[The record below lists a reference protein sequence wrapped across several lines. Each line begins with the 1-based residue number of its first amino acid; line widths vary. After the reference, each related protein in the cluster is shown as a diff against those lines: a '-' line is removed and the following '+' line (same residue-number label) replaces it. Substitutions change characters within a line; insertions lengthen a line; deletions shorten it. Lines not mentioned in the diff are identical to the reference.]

1 MRAIRVGLCAA
12 AIAATGV
19 AVAACGAAS
28 PVGAP
33 AKPAAKPVAS
43 STAKAPINA
52 IEAAY
57 TSTTG
62 AGTAKISVDA
72 SLVAAQGMNFSI
84 SANGSM
90 DFAHK
95 TGDMTT
101 SIMGMDLEVRF
112 IDGVEYI
119 HAPTQLLG
127 KDGGKPWVKLD
138 LNEVAKQKLGQ
149 SLDQLTSGTP
159 TDPSQMLSYLRGM
172 GSVTDKGPDTVDGV
186 QTEHYLAEMNVSEL
200 ARNEHLTADQTAQI
214 QKVLGE
220 GQVPM
225 NLWIDG
231 QNRLRQLKYAQNMD
245 LGAMTGQTT
254 GPGAGSVALEETLK
268 LSDFGVPVNVTA
280 PPADQTEDA
289 LAALQSGGK

>member
-1 MRAIRVGLCAA
+1 MRSIRVGLCAA

-33 AKPAAKPVAS
+33 AKPAAS
-43 STAKAPINA
+43 STAKTPINA

-101 SIMGMDLEVRF
+101 SIMGMDMEVRF

-127 KDGGKPWVKLD
+127 KDGGKPWIKLD

-149 SLDQLTSGTP
+149 SLDQLTSGAP

-186 QTEHYLAEMNVSEL
+186 QTEHYLAEMDVSEL
-200 ARNEHLTADQTAQI
+200 TKNEHLTADQAAQI

-245 LGAMTGQTT
+245 LGAMTGATS
-254 GPGAGSVALEETLK
+254 GAGAGSVALEETMK

-280 PPADQTEDA
+280 PPEDQTEDA